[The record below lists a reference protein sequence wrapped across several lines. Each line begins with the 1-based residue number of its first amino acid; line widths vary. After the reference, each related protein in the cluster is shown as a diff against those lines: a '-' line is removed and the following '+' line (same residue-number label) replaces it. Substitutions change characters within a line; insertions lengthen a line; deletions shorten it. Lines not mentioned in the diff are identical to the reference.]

1 MAVTTAYTHSSSSTP
16 NDVCI
21 HRSFYSRVVVTFFNN
36 NFVSCKATLKVYE
49 MKYSISLNDVHTH
62 NNNEIDKRKDVSKI
76 ATNISKMGDN
86 IAVLCVQFEY
96 LKCSTDEDRDL

>member
-1 MAVTTAYTHSSSSTP
+1 MMYT
-16 NDVCI
+16 
-21 HRSFYSRVVVTFFNN
+21 
-36 NFVSCKATLKVYE
+36 
-49 MKYSISLNDVHTH
+49 HTH

-96 LKCSTDEDRDL
+96 LKCSTDEDPDL